1 MRGVLAGLL
10 IVSLWALVAA
20 CGGDAAP
27 RSGSGAAPAVSP
39 STGGATP
46 TTGTSSA
53 PPLARARVR
62 VAHSTISGSVAPLW
76 LAREFGLWER
86 YGLDVELTNISGT
99 PVIMAALISGE
110 VQFAQTSGDA
120 ALSVQAREPE
130 VVSLLNTVGAVSHRM
145 MVVPSIQ
152 RPEELRGKRLG
163 VFTIGDGNYAY
174 LQKAL
179 PKVGVDPNDVVW
191 TSVGGGNFAALVQA
205 LAAGAIDGTLLTP
218 PNDLLARRAGA
229 HELFRL
235 RDMGIP
241 SAGLPIFTL
250 RRLLREQPEVAEAL
264 AAGVVDGVR
273 MFKADSATA
282 RRVLREQLRLEDEEV
297 LDWTHT
303 TLLEPGMMLDRPFVD
318 REQTRAVV
326 EMLVEEQPELRQL
339 RVEQVTD
346 TTILESLDRKGLLP
360 PP

>member
-1 MRGVLAGLL
+1 MRGGLVGLL
-10 IVSLWALVAA
+10 ILPLWLVVA
-20 CGGDAAP
+20 CGGGGGSAARP
-27 RSGSGAAPAVSP
+27 QAGPAAGAETMPAAVAA
-39 STGGATP
+39 AT
-46 TTGTSSA
+46 
-53 PPLARARVR
+53 PPLARGRVR
-62 VAHSTISGSVAPLW
+62 AAHSTISGSVAPLW

-86 YGLDVELTNISGT
+86 YGLEVELTNISGT

-130 VVSLLNTVGAVSHRM
+130 VLSILNTVGAVSHRM
-145 MVVPSIQ
+145 MVGPSIS
-152 RPEELRGKRLG
+152 RVEDLRGKRLG

-174 LQKAL
+174 LTKAL
-179 PKVGVDPNDVVW
+179 PKLGVDPNEVVW
-191 TSVGGGNFAALVQA
+191 TSVGGGNFAGLVQA

-235 RDMGIP
+235 RDLGIP
-241 SAGLPIFTL
+241 NAGLPIYTL
-250 RRLLREQPEVAEAL
+250 RRLLRDQPQVAEAF

-273 MFKADSATA
+273 LFKAEPAIA
-282 RRVLREQLRLEDEEV
+282 WRVLREQLRIEDEEV
-297 LDWTHT
+297 LEWTYA

-318 REQTRAVV
+318 RAQTRAVL
-326 EMLVEEQPELRQL
+326 EMLAEEQPELRQL
-339 RVEQVTD
+339 QVEQVTD
-346 TTILESLDRKGLLP
+346 TSVLETLDRRGLLP